1 MKGARAVTH
10 RPIHD
15 GVFRLARWST
25 ITALLA
31 LCCACA
37 APSNDNATPRL
48 ALASAYYENGQF
60 RVAHDEVQQILRSQP
75 EAAAAS
81 ALQGLIYASLK
92 EPVLA
97 EQSFLRAE
105 KQAPGDADI
114 AHNHGL
120 FLCQQNQFDKAFER
134 FATALHQPLYAERA
148 KTYWVWGVCAQKSG
162 DLLGAQDHWTQSLAA
177 QLSAAP
183 AVALAQ
189 SYQSQTRYPQ
199 ALLALRDLNFSQV
212 ATAESL
218 WLGVQLSRKTN
229 DPSTLRHCAAL
240 LQTRFPAS
248 SQWDAFQREAFD
260 D

>member
-1 MKGARAVTH
+1 MKGACAVTQ
-10 RPIHD
+10 RPIQD
-15 GVFRLARWST
+15 GIFLLARWWP
-25 ITALLA
+25 IAVLLA

-37 APSNDNATPRL
+37 APATDSTTPRL
-48 ALASAYYENGQF
+48 ALAAAYYENGQY
-60 RVAHDEVQQILRSQP
+60 RIALDEVQKILRIQP
-75 EAAAAS
+75 EAGPAN
-81 ALQGLIYASLK
+81 ALQGLIYVGLK
-92 EPVLA
+92 EPSLA

-120 FLCQQNQFDKAFER
+120 FLCEQNQYDRAFER
-134 FATALHQPLYAERA
+134 FAMALRQPLYADKA
-148 KTYWVWGVCAQKSG
+148 KTYWVWGFCAQKSG
-162 DLLGAQDHWTQSLAA
+162 DLAGAQDLWRQSLAD
-177 QLSAAP
+177 QLSPAP

-189 SYQSQTRYPQ
+189 SYQSQKRNPQ
-199 ALLALRDLNFSQV
+199 ALLALREVNLSQV

-218 WLGVQLSRKTN
+218 WLGVQLARKTN
-229 DPSTLRHCAAL
+229 DALTLRHCATL